1 MQTESYINSGK
12 IRALHPILKSWI
24 NTTLEYLK
32 YFDEPDCS
40 WWYNERASLSSF
52 AAAVWKVG
60 GIALEEYAIDKGK
73 EHELWTGRC
82 DLFMGLKSDQ
92 FACEAKQAWC
102 PIGRTAKNGIV
113 NLKKGLTEACKDAR
127 KLPKEEGRRLGICFA
142 VPYLPP
148 RDNKVI
154 EKQLKNWLNS
164 ICNSIDYDAISWLFP
179 PKIRGDMKTVNGFY
193 YPGTVLIIKEI
204 HRQVKKNKPHT

>member
-1 MQTESYINSGK
+1 MNLESYINSGT
-12 IRALHPILKSWI
+12 IRSLHPILKSWI
-24 NTTLEYLK
+24 NTNLEYLE
-32 YFDEPDCS
+32 YFDIPDCS

-52 AAAVWKVG
+52 AAAVWKAN

-73 EHELWTGRC
+73 EHELWSGRC
-82 DLFMGLKSDQ
+82 DLFIGLPSYQ

-113 NLKKGLTEACKDAR
+113 NLKKGLTEACQDAR

-148 RDNKVI
+148 RDNEFI
-154 EKQLKNWLNS
+154 EEQLEHWLNS
-164 ICNSIDYDAISWLFP
+164 ICNSVNYDSIAWLFP
-179 PKIRGDMKTVNGFY
+179 REIRWNMKTANGIY
-193 YPGTVLIIKEI
+193 YPGIVVIIKEI
-204 HRQVKKNKPHT
+204 HRQV